1 MSGSK
6 IPVSTVMVLVECAEL
21 IRAVRRGVVCVW
33 KWVTVE
39 VVTLDLGVDFSWPG
53 RVGFQDGLKWGRR

>member
-21 IRAVRRGVVCVW
+21 IRAVRRGVVYVW
-33 KWVTVE
+33 KWVTAE
-39 VVTLDLGVDFSWPG
+39 VMTLDLGLDFS
-53 RVGFQDGLKWGRR
+53 